1 MSIFKKYGIKRT
13 RENIAKVEGILRAVP
28 RYGKPLSEDTR
39 DAARRLML
47 ALNRDG
53 WDGPMVFDLLP
64 FKVDIESYFDDPE
77 AIPLAAVEA
86 LHAFY
91 CEQTNT
97 PDASME
103 RNGAKRNAE
112 GKRGPTPALRFVT
125 DCLQTRNPKI
135 TVKAVADVWAG
146 RKSKGR
152 KAV

>member
-13 RENIAKVEGILRAVP
+13 RENIETVEQILRAVP

-53 WDGPMVFDLLP
+53 WDGPMVFDMLP
-64 FKVDIESYFDDPE
+64 FKVDVESYFDNAE

-91 CEQTNT
+91 CEQTGTRN
-97 PDASME
+97 ASMA
-103 RNGAKRNAE
+103 RHSVRDTA
-112 GKRGPTPALRFVT
+112 GKKQDAPALRFVT
-125 DCLQTRNPKI
+125 ECLQQRNERI
-135 TVKAVADVWAG
+135 AISAVEKLWRG
-146 RKSKGR
+146 RKSKGP